1 MTTNDRLQEAIEK
14 YGTPLSDNRVVV
26 NLDDVPR
33 IAYRAGIDAVQ
44 PAPTDAD
51 VWMAIE
57 EYGIYK
63 HKLENARDSGPDPF
77 VLETYEPMM
86 NQLGVKVDDARA
98 NLLRLIAAQREAAV
112 REALEEHEPSA
123 DEIEAG
129 ARRLWSELPGE
140 AYRDCELGMVTTDWN
155 DARHESQVTYRN
167 VVVDV
172 CKAMAEWRMTPAK
185 EAE

>member
-33 IAYRAGIDAVQ
+33 IAYRAGLDAVQ
-44 PAPTDAD
+44 PAPTDAEIEK
-51 VWMAIE
+51 AIDR
-57 EYGIYK
+57 
-63 HKLENARDSGPDPF
+63 LEVATIEWARSNEPPRTTVSTGPRGDKT
-77 VLETYEPMM
+77 VELH
-86 NQLGVKVDDARA
+86 DA
-98 NLLRLIAAQREAAV
+98 LLRLIAAQREAAV

>member
-1 MTTNDRLQEAIEK
+1 MTVTEESPYVWVDAEIEQRLNLLVSWARTAGENSTEEVTDTELALREAFR
-14 YGTPLSDNRVVV
+14 DVFRVV
-26 NLDDVPR
+26 N
-33 IAYRAGIDAVQ
+33 
-44 PAPTDAD
+44 
-51 VWMAIE
+51 
-57 EYGIYK
+57 
-63 HKLENARDSGPDPF
+63 
-77 VLETYEPMM
+77 
-86 NQLGVKVDDARA
+86 
-98 NLLRLIAAQREAAV
+98 AQREAAV

-140 AYRDCELGMVTTDWN
+140 AYRDYELGMVATDWN